1 MHHCYPLFTH
11 EDAKNSLFNILE
23 ITEKVNVS
31 LNLNLDLADS
41 KTHVLNYIFLSS
53 LAATD
58 FNVHTLVT
66 IDNSLSVRVW
76 LKDFMLSQ
84 QAY

>member
-1 MHHCYPLFTH
+1 MR
-11 EDAKNSLFNILE
+11 
-23 ITEKVNVS
+23 

-41 KTHVLNYIFLSS
+41 KTHVLNYICLSS
-53 LAATD
+53 LAAAD
-58 FNVHTLVT
+58 FSVHTLVT
-66 IDNSLSVRVW
+66 IDNSLSVFVW